1 MRQTTSEL
9 RAEVEALD
17 AVLRR
22 IQAIER
28 TRPLTAEERAA
39 LREVVRQAEASA
51 ARRGEGRR

>member
-9 RAEVEALD
+9 RAEVEALE
-17 AVLRR
+17 AVLCR

-39 LREVVRQAEASA
+39 LREVVRQGEASA
-51 ARRGEGRR
+51 ARRGEGR